1 MDIEALKKA
10 LDNESNE
17 SICNLNS
24 SLIKQIKN
32 DMLQQLQLPR
42 DKLKD
47 MHNKLKYY
55 RYVDDLSNLQ
65 YGRFI
70 RWINLKKTDNIF
82 LTNGAHIM
90 DIKIEKTG
98 IQILCRNNMNRFI
111 TLNIDEHMIFQKI
124 TDQES
129 ILISAMDYLNKN

>member
-1 MDIEALKKA
+1 MDIDHLKKA

-17 SICNLNS
+17 SLCDLNS
-24 SLIKQIKN
+24 GLIKQIKN

-42 DKLKD
+42 DKLKEF
-47 MHNKLKYY
+47 HKKLKDY

-70 RWINLKKTDNIF
+70 RWINLNKTDNIF

-90 DIKIEKTG
+90 DIKIEKKG
-98 IQILCRNNMNRFI
+98 IQVLCRNNMNRFI
-111 TLNIDEHMIFQKI
+111 TLNIDQHMIFQKI
-124 TDQES
+124 TDQEQV
-129 ILISAMDYLNKN
+129 LICAMDYLNK

>member
-1 MDIEALKKA
+1 MDIDTLKKA

-17 SICNLNS
+17 SLCDLNS
-24 SLIKQIKN
+24 GLIKQIKN

-42 DKLKD
+42 DKLKEF
-47 MHNKLKYY
+47 HKKLKDY

-70 RWINLKKTDNIF
+70 RWINLNKTDNIF

-90 DIKIEKTG
+90 DIKIEKKG
-98 IQILCRNNMNRFI
+98 IQVLCRNNMNRFI
-111 TLNIDEHMIFQKI
+111 TLNIDQHMIFQKI
-124 TDQES
+124 TDQEQV
-129 ILISAMDYLNKN
+129 LICAMDYLNK

>member
-1 MDIEALKKA
+1 MDIETLKKA
-10 LDNESNE
+10 LDNENNE
-17 SICNLNS
+17 NICDLNTN
-24 SLIKQIKN
+24 LIKTIKN
-32 DMLQQLQLPR
+32 DMLQQLQLPGP
-42 DKLKD
+42 KLKEL
-47 MHNKLKYY
+47 HKKLKGY

-90 DIKIEKTG
+90 DIKIEKHG
-98 IQILCRNNMNRFI
+98 IQVLCRNNMNRFI

-124 TDQES
+124 TDQENV
-129 ILISAMDYLNKN
+129 LISAMDYLNKN

>member
-1 MDIEALKKA
+1 MDTEHLKKA
-10 LDNESNE
+10 LDNENNE
-17 SICNLNS
+17 SICKLTTH
-24 SLIKQIKN
+24 LIKQIKN
-32 DMLQQLQLPR
+32 DMLQQLQLSR
-42 DKLKD
+42 EKLKEL
-47 MHNKLKYY
+47 HKKLKEY

-98 IQILCRNNMNRFI
+98 IQVLCRNNMNRFV

-124 TDQES
+124 TDQEKV
-129 ILISAMDYLNKN
+129 LICAMDYLNK

>member
-1 MDIEALKKA
+1 MDIEHLKKA

-17 SICNLNS
+17 SLCDLNS
-24 SLIKQIKN
+24 GLIKQIKN
-32 DMLQQLQLPR
+32 DMLQQLQLHGSKLKEIHK
-42 DKLKD
+42 KLKD
-47 MHNKLKYY
+47 Y

-90 DIKIEKTG
+90 DIKIEKHG
-98 IQILCRNNMNRFI
+98 IQVLCRNNTNRFI
-111 TLNIDEHMIFQKI
+111 TLNIDQHMIFQKI
-124 TDQES
+124 TDQEQV
-129 ILISAMDYLNKN
+129 LICAMDYLNK

>member
-1 MDIEALKKA
+1 MDTETLKKA
-10 LDNESNE
+10 LDNENNE
-17 SICNLNS
+17 SICKLTTH
-24 SLIKQIKN
+24 LIKQIKN
-32 DMLQQLQLPR
+32 DMLQQLQLSR
-42 DKLKD
+42 EKLKEL
-47 MHNKLKYY
+47 HNKLKEY

-90 DIKIEKTG
+90 DIKIEKSG
-98 IQILCRNNMNRFI
+98 IQVLCRNNMNRFV

-124 TDQES
+124 TDQEKV
-129 ILISAMDYLNKN
+129 LICAMDYLNK

>member
-1 MDIEALKKA
+1 MDTETLKKA
-10 LDNESNE
+10 LDNENNE
-17 SICNLNS
+17 SICKLTTH
-24 SLIKQIKN
+24 LIKQIKN
-32 DMLQQLQLPR
+32 DMLQQLQLSR
-42 DKLKD
+42 ERLKEL
-47 MHNKLKYY
+47 HNKLKEY

-90 DIKIEKTG
+90 DIKIEKSG
-98 IQILCRNNMNRFI
+98 IQVLCRNNMNRFV

-124 TDQES
+124 TDQEKV
-129 ILISAMDYLNKN
+129 LICAMDYLNK

>member
-1 MDIEALKKA
+1 MDTETLKKA
-10 LDNESNE
+10 LDNENNE
-17 SICNLNS
+17 SICKLTTH
-24 SLIKQIKN
+24 LIKQIKN
-32 DMLQQLQLPR
+32 DMLQQLQLSR
-42 DKLKD
+42 EKLKEL
-47 MHNKLKYY
+47 HKKLKEY

-90 DIKIEKTG
+90 DIKIEKSG
-98 IQILCRNNMNRFI
+98 IQVLCRNNMNRFV

-124 TDQES
+124 TDQEKV
-129 ILISAMDYLNKN
+129 LICAMDYLNK

>member
-1 MDIEALKKA
+1 MDTETLKKA
-10 LDNESNE
+10 LDNENNE
-17 SICNLNS
+17 SICKLTTH
-24 SLIKQIKN
+24 LIKQIKN
-32 DMLQQLQLPR
+32 DMLQQLQLSR
-42 DKLKD
+42 EKLKEL
-47 MHNKLKYY
+47 HKKLKEY

-98 IQILCRNNMNRFI
+98 IQVLCRNNMNRFV

-124 TDQES
+124 TDQEKV
-129 ILISAMDYLNKN
+129 LICAMDYLKK

>member
-1 MDIEALKKA
+1 MDIEDLKKA

-47 MHNKLKYY
+47 LHNKLKYY

-98 IQILCRNNMNRFI
+98 IQVLCRNNMNRFI

-124 TDQES
+124 TEQES

>member
-1 MDIEALKKA
+1 MDIETLKKA

-42 DKLKD
+42 EKLKD

-98 IQILCRNNMNRFI
+98 IQVLCRNNMNRFI
-111 TLNIDEHMIFQKI
+111 TLNIDQHMIFQKI